1 MHSLNTVLKKF
12 VKDFGLEGGAALT
25 NLQKQWANIAGQT
38 IASHTS
44 PFTIRNSVLTLTVDT
59 PQWMHHLSFVKEEML
74 AKLGKFNI
82 SEVRFRLGKLPAPAH
97 TVTDNCE
104 RMLTDDDKRFIEN
117 TLRSIK
123 DKDLKKSFRRLLTHA
138 LTKGKQTI

>member
-25 NLQKQWANIAGQT
+25 NLRKQWATIAGQT

-44 PFTIRNSVLTLTVDT
+44 PFTIRSSVLTLTVDT

-74 AKLGKFNI
+74 DKLGKFNI

-104 RMLTDDDKRFIEN
+104 RMLTADDKRFIEN

-123 DKDLKKSFRRLLTHA
+123 DKELKKSFRRLLTHA
-138 LTKGKQTI
+138 LTQGKQTI

>member
-74 AKLGKFNI
+74 GKLEKFSI
-82 SEVRFRLGKLPAPAH
+82 SEIRFTLGKLPEAAH
-97 TVTDNCE
+97 TITDNCE
-104 RMLTDDDKRFIEN
+104 RMLTDNEQRFIEN
-117 TLRSIK
+117 TLKSIK
-123 DKDLKKSFRRLLTHA
+123 DKELKKSFRRLLTHA
-138 LTKGKQTI
+138 MTKGKQKI

>member
-44 PFTIRNSVLTLTVDT
+44 PFTIRNSVLMLTVDT

-74 AKLGKFNI
+74 DKLEKFNI
-82 SEVRFRLGKLPAPAH
+82 SEVRFRLGKLPEAAH

-104 RMLTDDDKRFIEN
+104 KMLTDDDQRFIEN
-117 TLRSIK
+117 TLKSIK
-123 DKDLKKSFRRLLTHA
+123 DKELKKSFRRLLTHA
-138 LTKGKQTI
+138 LTKGKQKI

>member
-1 MHSLNTVLKKF
+1 MHSLNTVLKKL
-12 VKDFGLEGGAALT
+12 VKDFGLEGGAALS
-25 NLQKQWANIAGQT
+25 NLRKKWENIAGQT

-74 AKLGKFNI
+74 VKLEKFNI
-82 SEVRFRLGKLPAPAH
+82 SEVRFRLGKLPGPAH

-117 TLRSIK
+117 TLKSIN
-123 DKDLKKSFRRLLTHA
+123 DKELKKRFRSLLTHA
-138 LTKGKQTI
+138 LTKGKQEI